1 MHSSMKTPFSRTRRR
16 NTLLA
21 PGSGKWILATLVLV
35 VMLFILRTFFP
46 GTIATLATPFW
57 RAGGAA
63 TTASGSIAS
72 LFGDKA
78 VLTEERDAL
87 AREVAALKEQ
97 NAILTARTVDLE
109 RLLGGRTEASAGIL
123 AGVLVRPPVSPY
135 DTLVIDQGTEAGIAV
150 GKRVYGAGGIP
161 LGVIE
166 SVSSKSAR
174 VLLYSA
180 PGQVTEGWVGV
191 SRTPVSLE
199 GASAGAFR
207 TSVPRERIVSVGE
220 EVYLPGPGAV
230 PMGTV
235 VRVDTDPSSP
245 QAVIHVRPRTSP
257 FSLTWVTVE
266 E

>member
-1 MHSSMKTPFSRTRRR
+1 MKTQFSRTRRR

-21 PGSGKWILATLVLV
+21 PGSGKWILGTLVLV
-35 VMLFILRTFFP
+35 IILFILRTFFP
-46 GTIATLATPFW
+46 GTVVTLTTPFW
-57 RAGGAA
+57 RAGSSA
-63 TTASGSIAS
+63 TQTSGSVAAY
-72 LFGDKA
+72 FGDKA
-78 VLTEERDAL
+78 VLIEERDAL

-97 NAILTARTVDLE
+97 NATLTARTVDLE
-109 RLLGGRTEASAGIL
+109 RLLGGRTEVSQGIL

-135 DTLVIDQGTEAGIAV
+135 DTLVIDQGEKAGVAV
-150 GKRVYGAGGIP
+150 GKRVFGAGGMP
-161 LGVIE
+161 LGVVE
-166 SVSSKSAR
+166 SVSNASAR

-180 PGQVTEGWVGV
+180 PGRVTEGWVGV

-230 PMGTV
+230 PIGTV

-245 QAVIHVRPRTSP
+245 RAVIHVRPRTSP

>member
-1 MHSSMKTPFSRTRRR
+1 MKTQFSRTRRR

-35 VMLFILRTFFP
+35 VILFILRTFFP
-46 GTIATLATPFW
+46 GTVALLATPFW
-57 RAGGAA
+57 NAGTAA
-63 TTASGSIAS
+63 TNTSGSVAAF
-72 LFGDKA
+72 FGDKA

-87 AREVAALKEQ
+87 AREVAALTEQ
-97 NAILTARTVDLE
+97 NAVLTARTVDLE
-109 RLLGGRTEASAGIL
+109 RLLGGRTEASPGIL

-135 DTLVIDQGTEAGIAV
+135 DTLVIDQGAEQGVEV
-150 GKRVYGAGGIP
+150 GKRVMGAGGMP
-161 LGVIE
+161 LGVVE
-166 SVSSKSAR
+166 SVAARTAR

-180 PGQVTEGWVGV
+180 PGRITEGWVGV

-207 TSVPRERIVSVGE
+207 TSVPRERVVAVGE

-230 PMGTV
+230 PIGTV

-245 QAVIHVRPRTSP
+245 RAVIHVRPRTSP
-257 FSLTWVTVE
+257 FSLTWVTIE

>member
-1 MHSSMKTPFSRTRRR
+1 MKTPFSRTRRR
-16 NTLLA
+16 TSLIA
-21 PGSGKWILATLVLV
+21 PGSGKWILAALVLIII
-35 VMLFILRTFFP
+35 LFILRAFFP
-46 GTIATLATPFW
+46 GLITTLTTPFW
-57 RAGGAA
+57 HAGSVA
-63 TTASGSIAS
+63 TNTSGSVAAF
-72 LFGDKA
+72 FGDKA
-78 VLTEERDAL
+78 VLVEERDAF

-109 RLLGGRTEASAGIL
+109 RLLGGRSETAAGIL

-135 DTLVIDQGTEAGIAV
+135 DTLVIDQGEDAGVVV
-150 GKRVYGAGGIP
+150 GKRVMGVGGMP
-161 LGVIE
+161 LGIVE
-166 SVSSKSAR
+166 SVARKSAR

-180 PGQVTEGWVGV
+180 PGRVTEGWVGI

-207 TSVPRERIVSVGE
+207 TSVPRERIVAVGE
-220 EVYLPGPGAV
+220 EVYLPGPGAI
-230 PMGTV
+230 PIGTV

-245 QAVIHVRPRTSP
+245 RAVIHVRPRTSP